1 MLERDY
7 GFHSG
12 SKAFICQSSKLISR
26 RRRMEY
32 PKKMAVFLT
41 NGHLMKSCSPF
52 EFFSKSCKIQVM
64 FCIHNRAVSIRNF
77 ETSLYF

>member
-1 MLERDY
+1 
-7 GFHSG
+7 
-12 SKAFICQSSKLISR
+12 
-26 RRRMEY
+26 MEY